1 MHPLVKFT
9 DFNKLSLLNKA
20 YHKTGKYECYVVINT
35 LNSKLK
41 GFITEIEYK
50 QICDKLHI
58 KTDLLEG
65 YDFPAISASY
75 GRLDGIFYILYTE
88 PFTNQLKLAT
98 KDDIGLFVD
107 NLWTAYVHEDTH
119 RQQNKNIED
128 NIKLE
133 LNKNYVKY
141 INFDPMNLD
150 LIQNIKYYNQ
160 VEEADAYGRE
170 VGSRLLSQNKGLS
183 SSNILEML
191 TKGDISDKYIL
202 NLYKI
207 YKDPKISDDATK
219 HFFRA
224 IFDFLEN
231 NETV

>member
-1 MHPLVKFT
+1 M
-9 DFNKLSLLNKA
+9 
-20 YHKTGKYECYVVINT
+20 
-35 LNSKLK
+35 
-41 GFITEIEYK
+41 
-50 QICDKLHI
+50 
-58 KTDLLEG
+58 
-65 YDFPAISASY
+65 
-75 GRLDGIFYILYTE
+75 
-88 PFTNQLKLAT
+88 KLAT

-119 RQQNKNIED
+119 KQQNKNIKD
-128 NIKLE
+128 NIKLK

-141 INFDPMNLD
+141 IDFDPMNLD

-170 VGSRLLSQNKGLS
+170 VGSRLLSQNTGLS
-183 SSNILEML
+183 SSDIFEML
-191 TKGDISDKYIL
+191 AKGNISDKYIL
-202 NLYKI
+202 NLYNI

-224 IFDFLEN
+224 IFDFLEK